1 MSRRCQIVFLLLLA
15 ALPVCIVTKEFSTE
29 HGFLDLPMFGKTFL
43 PQALPIV
50 REISPPARSE
60 YGYDGQFYAQIAL
73 SPLLTDPDLP
83 RACDNLQFR
92 ARRIGLPTLAYF
104 VGFGRPWWVLQAYS
118 VLNLFFWAAMLIAL
132 ARFVGFAGV
141 RDRLLAVA
149 ILWTSGTLTSIERS
163 LADLPSVTISFWG
176 LLLSETQ
183 VATAGG
189 LLALAA
195 LFRETSILSFPALV
209 WINREH
215 PPRRLVWLI
224 PLLIAPVTLWFLYV
238 RLQTPRQS
246 LELNLFTPPF
256 VSWWAKIAPQLTR
269 SPTPIGELLA
279 PIAIAIQAAYFA
291 FRPRLGSSWWRWGV
305 GWAMLAVVIGA
316 PIWEE
321 QIGYCRVLLP
331 LTIAFNVLVYQHERN
346 WSYRLWFLLGN
357 LWLFERAIVCS
368 PRWLD
373 RTCLLWLAFECW
385 HHWAAM
391 RTASSATKDLV

>member
-1 MSRRCQIVFLLLLA
+1 
-15 ALPVCIVTKEFSTE
+15 
-29 HGFLDLPMFGKTFL
+29 MFGKTFL

-224 PLLIAPVTLWFLYV
+224 PLLIAPVTVWFLYV